1 MASFSVY
8 HTNAPKRNF
17 VLDVFRGLA
26 VVLMIVVE
34 AVPDF
39 QSVYPTLTH
48 APWEGINAA
57 DMAFPGFVFAM
68 GASAVFSWSGRI
80 RNPWPEFLWALLV
93 RTGGLFFIGLLLN
106 IVSDVLPIML
116 RQGFDSAALF
126 RDLPGQVRVFGVL
139 QRLALT
145 YALGMVLAKM
155 AKTESRVFVF
165 AALLLLISSA
175 GYHTYAPA
183 SPFDKAENISR
194 AVDLIVP
201 GAAHV
206 SQYYGLPFD
215 PEGLYGTMSSAAS
228 MLFGLLAGH
237 VLKEHSGE
245 WEKGMLLAF
254 GGAALIGAGWFWSDY
269 DIVGKPL
276 WTSPYALMNA
286 GGDMLLLTV
295 LGLLFFIAPFIGFLF
310 RPFCAF
316 GRNPLFFFVATNLG
330 LNVLWSL
337 TAPAADV
344 PLYVWIWS
352 RTVMGMG
359 GMEFSAALYAVRG
372 CALWWPLAEWMYRRG
387 IVVKL

>member
-8 HTNAPKRNF
+8 HSNAPKRNF

-26 VVLMIVVE
+26 VVLMIVVD
-34 AVPDF
+34 AVPDLWT
-39 QSVYPTLTH
+39 VYPTLVH
-48 APWEGINAA
+48 SPWEGIHAA
-57 DMAFPGFVFAM
+57 DLAFPGFVFAM

-93 RTGGLFFIGLLLN
+93 RVGGLFLIGFLFN
-106 IVSDVLPIML
+106 IVLEITPML
-116 RQGFDSAALF
+116 VRQEFDFGAWLWEM
-126 RDLPGQVRVFGVL
+126 PGQVRIFGVL

-165 AALLLLISSA
+165 AALLLLLSSA
-175 GYHTYAPA
+175 GYHIYAPA
-183 SPFDKAENISR
+183 APFALSDNISR
-194 AVDLIVP
+194 AVDVIVP

-206 SQYYGLPFD
+206 SQHYGLPFD

-254 GGAALIGAGWFWSDY
+254 GGAALVGAGWFWSDY
-269 DIVGKPL
+269 DIVGMPL
-276 WTSPYALMNA
+276 WTSPYALLNA
-286 GGDMLLLTV
+286 GADMLLFAA
-295 LGLLFFIAPFIGFLF
+295 LGWIFFLLPFVGVLF

-316 GRNPLFFFVATNLG
+316 GRNPLVFFLATQLC
-330 LNVLWSL
+330 LKILWSIES
-337 TAPAADV
+337 PAGDG
-344 PLYVWIWS
+344 PLYVWIW
-352 RTVMGMG
+352 RHTVMGVG
-359 GMEFSAALYAVRG
+359 GMAFSTALFAVLW
-372 CALWWPLAEWMYRRG
+372 CTLWWPLAEWMYRRG

>member
-8 HTNAPKRNF
+8 HSNAPKRNF

-26 VVLMIVVE
+26 VVLMIVVD
-34 AVPDF
+34 AVPDLWT
-39 QSVYPTLTH
+39 VYPTLVH
-48 APWEGINAA
+48 SPWEGA
-57 DMAFPGFVFAM
+57 DLAFPGFVFAM

-93 RTGGLFFIGLLLN
+93 RVGGLFLIGFLFN
-106 IVSDVLPIML
+106 IVLEITPML
-116 RQGFDSAALF
+116 VRQEFDFGAWLWEM
-126 RDLPGQVRVFGVL
+126 PGQVRIFGVL

-165 AALLLLISSA
+165 AALLLLLSSA
-175 GYHTYAPA
+175 GYHIYAPA
-183 SPFDKAENISR
+183 APFALPDNISR
-194 AVDLIVP
+194 AVDVIVP

-206 SQYYGLPFD
+206 SQHHGLPFD

-254 GGAALIGAGWFWSDY
+254 GGATLVGAGWFWSDY
-269 DIVGKPL
+269 DIVGMPL
-276 WTSPYALMNA
+276 WTSPYALLNA
-286 GGDMLLLTV
+286 GADMLLFAA
-295 LGLLFFIAPFIGFLF
+295 LGWIFFLLPFVGVLF

-316 GRNPLFFFVATNLG
+316 GRNPLVFFLATQLC
-330 LNVLWSL
+330 LKILWSIES
-337 TAPAADV
+337 PAGDG
-344 PLYVWIWS
+344 PLYVWIW
-352 RTVMGMG
+352 RHTVMGVG
-359 GMEFSAALYAVRG
+359 GMAFSTALFAVLW

>member
-8 HTNAPKRNF
+8 HSNAPKRNF

-26 VVLMIVVE
+26 VVLMIVVD
-34 AVPDF
+34 AVPDLWT
-39 QSVYPTLTH
+39 VYPTLVH
-48 APWEGINAA
+48 SPWEDIHAA
-57 DMAFPGFVFAM
+57 DLAFPGFVFAM

-93 RTGGLFFIGLLLN
+93 RVGGLFLIGFLFN
-106 IVSDVLPIML
+106 IVLEITPML
-116 RQGFDSAALF
+116 VRQEFDFGAWLWEM
-126 RDLPGQVRVFGVL
+126 PGQVRIFGVL

-165 AALLLLISSA
+165 AALLLLLSSA
-175 GYHTYAPA
+175 GYHIYAPA
-183 SPFDKAENISR
+183 APFALPDNISR
-194 AVDLIVP
+194 AVDVIVP

-206 SQYYGLPFD
+206 SQHYGLPFD

-254 GGAALIGAGWFWSDY
+254 GGAALVGAGWFWSDY
-269 DIVGKPL
+269 DIVGMPL
-276 WTSPYALMNA
+276 WTSPYALLNA
-286 GGDMLLLTV
+286 GADMLLFAA
-295 LGLLFFIAPFIGFLF
+295 LGWIFFLLPFVGVLF

-316 GRNPLFFFVATNLG
+316 GRNPLVFFLATQLC
-330 LNVLWSL
+330 LKILWSIES
-337 TAPAADV
+337 PAGDG
-344 PLYVWIWS
+344 PLYVWIW
-352 RTVMGMG
+352 RHTVMGVG
-359 GMEFSAALYAVRG
+359 GMAFSTALFAVLW

-387 IVVKL
+387 IVIKL

>member
-1 MASFSVY
+1 
-8 HTNAPKRNF
+8 
-17 VLDVFRGLA
+17 
-26 VVLMIVVE
+26 
-34 AVPDF
+34 
-39 QSVYPTLTH
+39 
-48 APWEGINAA
+48 
-57 DMAFPGFVFAM
+57 
-68 GASAVFSWSGRI
+68 
-80 RNPWPEFLWALLV
+80 
-93 RTGGLFFIGLLLN
+93 
-106 IVSDVLPIML
+106 LPIIL

-359 GMEFSAALYAVRG
+359 GMEFSAALYAVLW

>member
-8 HTNAPKRNF
+8 HSNAPKRNF

-26 VVLMIVVE
+26 VVLMIVVD
-34 AVPDF
+34 AVPDLWT
-39 QSVYPTLTH
+39 VYPTLVH
-48 APWEGINAA
+48 SPWEDIHAA
-57 DMAFPGFVFAM
+57 DLAFPGFVFAM

-93 RTGGLFFIGLLLN
+93 RVGGLFLIGFLFN
-106 IVSDVLPIML
+106 IVLEITPML
-116 RQGFDSAALF
+116 VRQEFDFGAWLWEM
-126 RDLPGQVRVFGVL
+126 PGQVRIFGVL

-165 AALLLLISSA
+165 AALLLLLSSA
-175 GYHTYAPA
+175 GYHIYAPA
-183 SPFDKAENISR
+183 APFALPDNISR
-194 AVDLIVP
+194 AVDVIVP

-206 SQYYGLPFD
+206 SQHYGLPFD

-254 GGAALIGAGWFWSDY
+254 GGAALVGAGWFWSDY
-269 DIVGKPL
+269 DIVGMPL
-276 WTSPYALMNA
+276 WTSPYALLNA
-286 GGDMLLLTV
+286 GADMLLFAA
-295 LGLLFFIAPFIGFLF
+295 LGWIFFLLPFVGVLF

-316 GRNPLFFFVATNLG
+316 GRNPLVFFLATQLC
-330 LNVLWSL
+330 LKILWSIES
-337 TAPAADV
+337 PAGDG
-344 PLYVWIWS
+344 PLSVWIW
-352 RTVMGMG
+352 RHTVMGVG
-359 GMEFSAALYAVRG
+359 GMAFSTALFAVLW

-387 IVVKL
+387 IVIKL

>member
-8 HTNAPKRNF
+8 HSNAPKRNF

-26 VVLMIVVE
+26 VVLMIVVD
-34 AVPDF
+34 AVPDLWT
-39 QSVYPTLTH
+39 VYPTLVH
-48 APWEGINAA
+48 SPWEG
-57 DMAFPGFVFAM
+57 M

-93 RTGGLFFIGLLLN
+93 RVGGLFLIGFLFN
-106 IVSDVLPIML
+106 IVLEITPML
-116 RQGFDSAALF
+116 VRQEFDFGAWLWEM
-126 RDLPGQVRVFGVL
+126 PGQVRIFGVL

-165 AALLLLISSA
+165 AALLLLLSSA
-175 GYHTYAPA
+175 GYHIYAPA
-183 SPFDKAENISR
+183 APFALPDNISR
-194 AVDLIVP
+194 AVDVIVP

-206 SQYYGLPFD
+206 SQHYGLPFD

-254 GGAALIGAGWFWSDY
+254 GGATLVGAGWFWSDY
-269 DIVGKPL
+269 DIVGMPL
-276 WTSPYALMNA
+276 WTSPYALLNA
-286 GGDMLLLTV
+286 GADMLLFAA
-295 LGLLFFIAPFIGFLF
+295 LGWIFFLLPFVGVLF

-316 GRNPLFFFVATNLG
+316 GRNPLVFFLATQLC
-330 LNVLWSL
+330 LKILWSIES
-337 TAPAADV
+337 PAGDG
-344 PLYVWIWS
+344 PLYVWIW
-352 RTVMGMG
+352 RHTVMGVG
-359 GMEFSAALYAVRG
+359 GMAFSTALFAVLW